1 MGVVQKSSTSS
12 TSPSAGAGS
21 FFGLGTAV
29 SGTIKLVTGTSSYV
43 AEATGTVLKVQT
55 SAGTAVTVSSP
66 ASLSQLHPGETVTVV
81 AQKNGWVSAT
91 SVSTL
96 RSTAAGAATGGFR
109 G

>member
-66 ASLSQLHPGETVTVV
+66 GSVSELHPGETVTVV
-81 AQKNGWVSAT
+81 GKQRSGTVSAT
-91 SVSTL
+91 SVSTSG
-96 RSTAAGAATGGFR
+96 STAAGAGGLR